1 MRILLFITRKKA
13 LTNFHWSLAL
23 LLCSFQ
29 TKDRLRIRITDSD
42 QQRWEIPQYI
52 IPFPNQTHHSP
63 LDLLNPP
70 PQSLNISD
78 TNSDLIFY
86 LHSTTPFGFTV
97 ARCSSGDVLFDTS
110 PDVSNSSTF
119 LIFKDQYLQLSSSLP
134 LNRSSLYGLGEQT
147 KSTFKL
153 IPNQTFTL
161 WNADIPGSRTDT
173 NLYGSHPFYIDV
185 RSPTADGKVKAGT
198 SHGVLLPNSNGM
210 DVTYGGD
217 RITYNVIGGVLDLYI
232 FAGPLPENVV
242 QQYTELIGRPAPMHI
257 GHLVSYSIKTFF
269 CIIVHH

>member
-1 MRILLFITRKKA
+1 M
-13 LTNFHWSLAL
+13 
-23 LLCSFQ
+23 
-29 TKDRLRIRITDSD
+29 
-42 QQRWEIPQYI
+42 
-52 IPFPNQTHHSP
+52 
-63 LDLLNPP
+63 
-70 PQSLNISD
+70 
-78 TNSDLIFY
+78 
-86 LHSTTPFGFTV
+86 
-97 ARCSSGDVLFDTS
+97 
-110 PDVSNSSTF
+110 
-119 LIFKDQYLQLSSSLP
+119 
-134 LNRSSLYGLGEQT
+134 YGLGEHT

-161 WNADIPGSRTDT
+161 WNADTPGSRTDT

-210 DVTYGGD
+210 DLTYGGD